1 MSKEQKP
8 DYEGFKKHIE
18 EYESNGIPT
27 SFKDLIRL
35 ARIYNTE
42 IPTLEKGTLTL
53 KFKTI

>member
-1 MSKEQKP
+1 MNKEKVP
-8 DYEGFKKHIE
+8 DHEGFKKHVE
-18 EYESNGIPT
+18 EYESKGIPT